1 MGPLYGLRVLEM
13 ASIGPGPFAGML
25 LADLGADVVRVE
37 GRTSPVGVEL
47 GRKYDTLLRG
57 RTAISLDLK
66 DPANVATVLDLA
78 ARADVF
84 LEGWRP
90 GVAER
95 LGVGPDACLAR
106 NPRLVYGRM
115 TGWGQ
120 QGPLASAPGH
130 DINYIAVSG
139 ALHMVGMAGQKPTLP
154 LNLFGDF
161 GGGGMLLGFGVLAA
175 LHERMRSGQGQVVDA
190 AMVDG
195 ASLLTTTFAG
205 LFAAGLWTNERGT
218 NLVDGGAPYYD
229 AYETSDQRYFAVGA
243 VEQKFQDELYK
254 LLGLDD
260 LIGVALPRDQWPS
273 VKERVAAV
281 IRTRT
286 RKEWTELFEVTDTC
300 TSPVLTPA
308 EARQHPHNAARTA
321 FVELDGIS
329 QPAPAPR
336 FSRTPAEIPTAPAN
350 CVPAEKVLR
359 AWGIDDASAS
369 S

>member
-1 MGPLYGLRVLEM
+1 MGPLKGLRVLEM

-47 GRKYDTLLRG
+47 GRRFETLLRG
-57 RTAISLDLK
+57 RTAVSLDLK
-66 DPANVATVLDLA
+66 DPGNVAVVLDLA
-78 ARADVF
+78 TQADVF

-130 DINYIAVSG
+130 DINYIAVAG
-139 ALHMVGMAGQKPTLP
+139 ALHMVGVAGEKPTLP

-175 LHERMRSGQGQVVDA
+175 LCERMSSGLGQVVDA

-205 LFAAGLWTNERGT
+205 LFAAGLWTDERGT

-229 AYETSDQRYFAVGA
+229 AYETSDGRYFAVGA
-243 VEQKFQDELYK
+243 VEQKFQDELYR

-260 LIGVALPRDQWPS
+260 LIGVSMPRDDWPHA
-273 VKERVAAV
+273 KERVAAV
-281 IRTRT
+281 IAQRPRE
-286 RKEWTELFEVTDTC
+286 EWCEVFKGTDTC

-308 EARQHPHNAARTA
+308 EARRHSHNVARAA

-336 FSRTPAEIPTAPAN
+336 FSRTPAECPTAPGD
-350 CVPAEKVLR
+350 CVPAENVLR
-359 AWGIDDASAS
+359 AWGINDDRVS